1 MKNLLLWYSILTVI
15 IIQIIILNPPDISG
29 QESNPLIEQDKCIS
43 CHLGMELMPEDYHE
57 NDIHLQ
63 AGLSC
68 AGCHGGD
75 PTTEDPEEAMDPDKG
90 FIGSPHYQDIPKFC
104 GKCHSNITIMRKFQ
118 PRISTDQVQQFYT
131 SVHGEKLRQG
141 DKKVAECI
149 SCHTAH
155 AIMPANDPR
164 SSTYAPTIPQTC
176 NKCHGDPEY
185 MKAYHIPTDQ
195 FDNYVKSVH
204 GHALL
209 EKEDTSAPACN
220 DCHGNHGATPPG
232 LASIS
237 HVCGSCHVYNM
248 QYFESS
254 AMSDPFKELDI
265 HACEQCHGYHDVSE
279 TNDNMTGVG
288 EESVCT
294 PCHSSG
300 DAGYEA
306 AVKIHKDLT
315 ELSNQYDTAQV
326 KLKDVQQKGMDDV
339 EILFLLQ
346 EAHQTLIHTR
356 TLVHTF
362 DSDKINEEKNKGIQ
376 KTTASIAMAN
386 QEIKDFYFRRRGFGI
401 ATIFITILVIAIF
414 FKIREM
420 ERKK

>member
-1 MKNLLLWYSILTVI
+1 MKNLLLWYRILTVI
-15 IIQIIILNPPDISG
+15 IIQLIILNPPDISG
-29 QESNPLIEQDKCIS
+29 QESNPLFEHDKCIS
-43 CHLGMELMPEDYHE
+43 CHLEMELMPKDYNE

-63 AGLSC
+63 EGLSC
-68 AGCHGGD
+68 AGCHGGN
-75 PTTEDPEEAMDPDKG
+75 PTTEDPEEAMDLDIG
-90 FIGSPHYQDIPKFC
+90 FIGSPSYQDIPKFC
-104 GKCHSNITIMRKFQ
+104 GKCHSDITIMRKFQ
-118 PRISTDQVQQFYT
+118 PRIATDQVQQFYT
-131 SVHGEKLRQG
+131 SVHGQKLRQG

-164 SSTYAPTIPQTC
+164 SGIYALNIPQTC
-176 NKCHGDPEY
+176 NKCHGDPQY

-195 FDNYVKSVH
+195 FDDYVKSVH

-237 HVCGSCHVYNM
+237 HVCGNCHVYNM

-254 AMSDPFKELDI
+254 AMAAPFKELDI
-265 HACEQCHGYHDVSE
+265 HVCEQCHGYHDVSE
-279 TNDNMTGVG
+279 TNDNMAGVG

-294 PCHSSG
+294 PCHTSG

-315 ELSNQYDTAQV
+315 DLSSQYDTAQV
-326 KLKDVQQKGMDDV
+326 KLKEVQQKGMNDV
-339 EILFLLQ
+339 DILFLLQ

-362 DSDKINEEKNKGIQ
+362 DPAKINEKKKEGMQ
-376 KTTASIAMAN
+376 KTTAAIEMAN
-386 QEIKDFYFRRRGFGI
+386 QEIKDFHFRRRGFGI
-401 ATIFITILVIAIF
+401 ATIFITILVIALF